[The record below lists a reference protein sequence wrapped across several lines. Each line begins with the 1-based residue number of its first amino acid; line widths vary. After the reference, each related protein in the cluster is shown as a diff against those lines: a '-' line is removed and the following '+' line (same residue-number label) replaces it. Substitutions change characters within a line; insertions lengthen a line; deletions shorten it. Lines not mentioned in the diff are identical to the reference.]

1 MVVALAAVV
10 ATPVGHRARRP
21 APVPL
26 AGRVVAV
33 TGAARGIG
41 RATAEALAAEG
52 ARVAIGDIDAEVAV
66 TVAAETAGEV
76 IGLPLDVTDAASV
89 VAFLDAV
96 EERLGPLDVLI
107 NNAGIMVVGPFL
119 DEDDGATARELA
131 VNVLGV
137 VHGMR
142 HAIGR
147 MVAHGGGHVVNV
159 ASLASWFTTP
169 GEATYNATKHAVR
182 GLTESV
188 RLELGDQPVHLTSV
202 YPGVVDTELAVGTGS
217 GSGQLLRPE
226 QVATAIVEVLRRP
239 RPEVFVPSMTG
250 PVARLNTALRPTA
263 RRTLAGL
270 LKLDEVA
277 THIDPTVRAAYEEKV
292 TSRP

>member
-10 ATPVGHRARRP
+10 AAPVGRRIRRP

-76 IGLPLDVTDAASV
+76 IGLGLDVTDAASV
-89 VAFLDAV
+89 VGFLDAV
-96 EERLGPLDVLI
+96 EEQLGPLQVLI
-107 NNAGIMVVGPFL
+107 NNAGVMVVGPFL

-217 GSGQLLRPE
+217 GSLLRPE
-226 QVATAIVEVLRRP
+226 QVAAAIVEVLHRP
-239 RPEVFVPSMTG
+239 RPEVFVPSTTG
-250 PVARLNTALRPTA
+250 PVARLNTALRPAA
-263 RRTLAGL
+263 RGTLARL

-277 THIDPTVRAAYEEKV
+277 TQVDPAIRAAYEEKV